1 MDWATVGVIA
11 AVVGLPLAA
20 LATWATIRT
29 IPPKR
34 RLGIEMTPT
43 RLFTRDKASGAAD
56 RLSISHATFG
66 VLADPTVVRLSIRN
80 TGRAAI
86 SSALYDRDTPI
97 KLHPGVK
104 ILELLEASNALTT
117 QVGPPAEIA
126 DEILSVGPGLIGQQE
141 WLTYELLVDGDPHLT
156 IEHSLIDVEVEEIDL
171 AQERLAVTIGRFTLK
186 AVLNSALEVVAPGP
200 LRFLR

>member
-29 IPPKR
+29 IPPRR

-43 RLFTRDKASGAAD
+43 CLFTRDKASGAAD

-97 KLHPGVK
+97 KLHP
-104 ILELLEASNALTT
+104 A
-117 QVGPPAEIA
+117 
-126 DEILSVGPGLIGQQE
+126 
-141 WLTYELLVDGDPHLT
+141 
-156 IEHSLIDVEVEEIDL
+156 
-171 AQERLAVTIGRFTLK
+171 
-186 AVLNSALEVVAPGP
+186 
-200 LRFLR
+200 

>member
-34 RLGIEMTPT
+34 RLGIEMTST

-56 RLSISHATFG
+56 RLWISHATFG

-97 KLHPGVK
+97 KLHLGVK

-117 QVGPPAEIA
+117 QVGPPAEIL
-126 DEILSVGPGLIGQQE
+126 DEILLVGPGLIGQQE

-156 IEHSLIDVEVEEIDL
+156 IEHALIDVEVVEIDP
-171 AQERLAVTIGRFTLK
+171 AQERLAVTIGRLTLK
-186 AVLNSALEVVAPGP
+186 AVLNSALEVVTPGP